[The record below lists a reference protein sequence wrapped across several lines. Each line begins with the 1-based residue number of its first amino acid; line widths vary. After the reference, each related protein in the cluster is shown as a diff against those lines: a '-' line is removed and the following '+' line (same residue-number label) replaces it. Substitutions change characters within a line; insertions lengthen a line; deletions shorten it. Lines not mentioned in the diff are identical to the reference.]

1 MTYRFSPASPL
12 ASLGLEMNSG
22 IAASGSSFDLPAGE
36 AALFVRTGRLS
47 LESEGKR
54 RFECAEASCLLVPG
68 RARSRSVEARGEKN
82 SFTLLAFE
90 ADPLPA
96 LRRTF
101 ALGVWARGLPSPW
114 AGGSRLLEPAPAA
127 PGILATLDSALGA
140 AALPVSSLRPDR
152 AAEYLAAASLSQL
165 LALLLEAGSRIGEAT
180 QTRGGAVPDS
190 PAGRGGEE
198 GRPWTIEELR
208 AWIDTHYEESFTL
221 EEMVGRC
228 ALNTSD
234 FSRRFKD
241 ATGSPLFEYLNRR
254 RVSRAALLLRDGEL
268 PITEIAFSVGYNNLS
283 FFNRY
288 FLRLMGMTPGEYRRR
303 NR

>member
-1 MTYRFSPASPL
+1 VRR
-12 ASLGLEMNSG
+12 GL
-22 IAASGSSFDLPAGE
+22 LPPRPRQGP
-36 AALFVRTGRLS
+36 VTVGRGTGRK
-47 LESEGKR
+47 E
-54 RFECAEASCLLVPG
+54 LLYPSRLRG
-68 RARSRSVEARGEKN
+68 RPPPRPEED
-82 SFTLLAFE
+82 LC
-90 ADPLPA
+90 P
-96 LRRTF
+96 
-101 ALGVWARGLPSPW
+101 RGLGEGSPEPL
-114 AGGSRLLEPAPAA
+114 GRLEPAPAA